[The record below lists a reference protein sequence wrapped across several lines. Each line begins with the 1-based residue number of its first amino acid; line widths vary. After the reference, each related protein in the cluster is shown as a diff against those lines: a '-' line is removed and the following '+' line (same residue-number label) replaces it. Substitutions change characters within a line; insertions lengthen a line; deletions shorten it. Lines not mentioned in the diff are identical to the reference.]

1 MTDKPQVPAHATP
14 SESLEAA
21 AVAAYLEANPDF
33 FVEHEEL
40 LPALR
45 IPHQRGDTVSLV
57 ERQMKILRERNIEM
71 RHRLSHLMTDQPQPS
86 DLELPAD
93 ALEAATVAAY
103 LEAHPDFFNQRD
115 ELLLALRIPHQRG
128 DTISLVERQL
138 ELLRGRNIEMRHR
151 LSQLMDVARD
161 NDRLFEKTRRLNL
174 ALMDATS
181 LEELVMAVEDSLR
194 QDFQV
199 PFVSLVLFGDNPM
212 PVGRWV
218 NSADAQRALGGLLA
232 EGKAV
237 SGSLRE
243 HELDFLFGE
252 EQRKQIGS
260 TAVVALNHLGLHGVL
275 AVGSRDPQHY
285 KSSVGMLFLG
295 HIAEVLGRVL
305 PRFTSALRS
314 VR

>member
-1 MTDKPQVPAHATP
+1 MTDKPQVPAPVTS

-21 AVAAYLEANPDF
+21 AVAAYLEAHPDF

-57 ERQMKILRERNIEM
+57 ERQMKILRDRNIEL
-71 RHRLSHLMTDQPQPS
+71 RHRLSH
-86 DLELPAD
+86 
-93 ALEAATVAAY
+93 
-103 LEAHPDFFNQRD
+103 
-115 ELLLALRIPHQRG
+115 
-128 DTISLVERQL
+128 
-138 ELLRGRNIEMRHR
+138 
-151 LSQLMDVARD
+151 LMDVARD
-161 NDRLFEKTRRLNL
+161 NDRLFDKTRRLIL
-174 ALMDATS
+174 ALMDANS
-181 LEELVMAVEDSLR
+181 LEDVVISVEDSLR

-199 PFVSLVLFGDNPM
+199 PFVSLILLGDNPM

-218 NSADAQRALGGLLA
+218 THADAQTAIGGLLS
-232 EGKAV
+232 EDKSV

-260 TAVVALNHLGLHGVL
+260 TAVVAISYQGIHGVL
-275 AVGSRDPQHY
+275 AIASRDPQHY
-285 KSSVGMLFLG
+285 KSSVGTLVLSY
-295 HIAEVLGRVL
+295 IAEVMGRVL
-305 PRFTSALRS
+305 PRVNSSLRS

>member
-1 MTDKPQVPAHATP
+1 MTDQPQSADLDVQDQSP
-14 SESLEAA
+14 EAA
-21 AVAAYLEANPDF
+21 AVAAYLQAHPDF
-33 FVEHEEL
+33 FSQREEL
-40 LPALR
+40 LLTQR
-45 IPHQRGDTVSLV
+45 IPHQRGDTV
-57 ERQMKILRERNIEM
+57 
-71 RHRLSHLMTDQPQPS
+71 
-86 DLELPAD
+86 
-93 ALEAATVAAY
+93 
-103 LEAHPDFFNQRD
+103 
-115 ELLLALRIPHQRG
+115 
-128 DTISLVERQL
+128 SLVERQL

-181 LEELVMAVEDSLR
+181 LEELVIAVEDSLR

-252 EQRKQIGS
+252 AQRKQIGS
-260 TAVVALNHLGLHGVL
+260 TAVA
-275 AVGSRDPQHY
+275 SRDPQHY
-285 KSSVGMLFLG
+285 KSSVGTLFLSY
-295 HIAEVLGRVL
+295 IAEVLGRVL
-305 PRFTSALRS
+305 PRFTNALRS

>member
-1 MTDKPQVPAHATP
+1 MTDKPQVPAEKPDESP

-21 AVAAYLEANPDF
+21 AIAAYLEAHPDF

-45 IPHQRGDTVSLV
+45 IPHQRGDTISLV
-57 ERQMKILRERNIEM
+57 ERQMKILRE
-71 RHRLSHLMTDQPQPS
+71 
-86 DLELPAD
+86 
-93 ALEAATVAAY
+93 
-103 LEAHPDFFNQRD
+103 
-115 ELLLALRIPHQRG
+115 
-128 DTISLVERQL
+128 
-138 ELLRGRNIEMRHR
+138 RNIEMRHR

-161 NDRLFEKTRRLNL
+161 NDRLFDKTRRLIL

-181 LEELVMAVEDSLR
+181 LEDLVMSVEDSLR

-199 PFVSLVLFGDNPM
+199 PFVSLILFGDNAM

-218 NSADAQRALGGLLA
+218 SAGEAQTAIGGLLT
-232 EGKAV
+232 EGKSV

-260 TAVVALNHLGLHGVL
+260 TAVVAISHQGIHGIL
-275 AVGSRDPQHY
+275 AIASRDPQHY
-285 KSSVGMLFLG
+285 KSSVGTLFLSY
-295 HIAEVLGRVL
+295 IAEVMGRVL
-305 PRFTSALRS
+305 PRFNSSLRS

>member
-1 MTDKPQVPAHATP
+1 MTDKTQPAALDVPVDN
-14 SESLEAA
+14 S
-21 AVAAYLEANPDF
+21 
-33 FVEHEEL
+33 
-40 LPALR
+40 
-45 IPHQRGDTVSLV
+45 Q
-57 ERQMKILRERNIEM
+57 
-71 RHRLSHLMTDQPQPS
+71 
-86 DLELPAD
+86 
-93 ALEAATVAAY
+93 AATVAAY
-103 LEAHPDFFNQRD
+103 LQEHPDFFSQRE
-115 ELLLALRIPHQRG
+115 ELLLSLRIPHQRG

-138 ELLRGRNIEMRHR
+138 ELLLSRNIQMRHR

-181 LEELVMAVEDSLR
+181 LEALVIAVEDSLR

-218 NSADAQRALGGLLA
+218 SSADAQRALGGLLT
-232 EGKAV
+232 EGKTV

-275 AVGSRDPQHY
+275 AIASRDPQHY
-285 KSSVGMLFLG
+285 KSSVGTLFLG
-295 HIAEVLGRVL
+295 YIAEVLGRVL
-305 PRFTSALRS
+305 PRFTNALRS

>member
-1 MTDKPQVPAHATP
+1 MTDKT
-14 SESLEAA
+14 
-21 AVAAYLEANPDF
+21 
-33 FVEHEEL
+33 
-40 LPALR
+40 
-45 IPHQRGDTVSLV
+45 
-57 ERQMKILRERNIEM
+57 
-71 RHRLSHLMTDQPQPS
+71 QP
-86 DLELPAD
+86 LELDASVDNSQAD
-93 ALEAATVAAY
+93 TVAAY
-103 LEAHPDFFNQRD
+103 LQAHPDFFNQRD
-115 ELLLALRIPHQRG
+115 ELLLSLRIPHQRG

-181 LEELVMAVEDSLR
+181 LEELVIAVEDSLR

-218 NSADAQRALGGLLA
+218 NSAEAQRALGGLLT

-275 AVGSRDPQHY
+275 AIASRDPQHY
-285 KSSVGMLFLG
+285 KSSVGSLFLG
-295 HIAEVLGRVL
+295 YVAEVLGRML
-305 PRFTSALRS
+305 PRFTNALRS